1 MQIKTTVRYHLRSV
15 MMAIK
20 KRQGISVSKNVEKRE
35 PLYTFG
41 GFPKISAAMWKKIW
55 KLFEKLKLE
64 LLDDPEIP
72 LVDIYLKKMKTLIQK
87 YICAHI
93 SIATLFTIAKIWKQ
107 CECRSMEK

>member
-1 MQIKTTVRYHLRSV
+1 
-15 MMAIK
+15 
-20 KRQGISVSKNVEKRE
+20 
-35 PLYTFG
+35 
-41 GFPKISAAMWKKIW
+41 MWKKIR

-93 SIATLFTIAKIWKQ
+93 FIATLFTIAKIWKQ
-107 CECRSMEK
+107 CKCPSMDKRLHKMCYIYIYHGILISHKKNENLLPEAA

>member
-1 MQIKTTVRYHLRSV
+1 
-15 MMAIK
+15 
-20 KRQGISVSKNVEKRE
+20 
-35 PLYTFG
+35 
-41 GFPKISAAMWKKIW
+41 MWKKIW

-93 SIATLFTIAKIWKQ
+93 FIATLFTIAKIWKQ
-107 CECRSMEK
+107 PKYLLTDE